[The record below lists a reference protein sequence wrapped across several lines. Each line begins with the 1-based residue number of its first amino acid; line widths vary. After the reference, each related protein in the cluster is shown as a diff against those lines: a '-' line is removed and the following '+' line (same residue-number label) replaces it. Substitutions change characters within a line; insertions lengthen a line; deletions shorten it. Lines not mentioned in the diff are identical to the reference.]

1 VYLTLIVVL
10 LVNAVDAMIF
20 EHTAEDTLPR
30 DELPPGRSWK
40 YELPWALT
48 SNISSTCRLNKPNQR
63 KLGALTRFAILGD
76 GHIYI

>member
-1 VYLTLIVVL
+1 MYLTLIVVL

-20 EHTAEDTLPR
+20 EHTAEDKLPR
-30 DELPPGRSWK
+30 D
-40 YELPWALT
+40 ELPWALT